1 MPVNILNL
9 PGLDVVDFRETD
21 TEYHVRATPKTI
33 SRLCPSCGPASRVV
47 VHQQKTLFVRDLPSH
62 GRAVA
67 IHLDVPRLKCHDCVR
82 TFTAVVP
89 EVDADR
95 QMTER
100 LVKWIGRQSLE
111 YPFTEI
117 AKQVGI
123 DEKTVRA
130 IFGEYVAE
138 LEKQYQRDTPVILG
152 LDEIYLSRPRGV
164 ITNIG
169 DRCLV
174 DMLENRYKKTIVE
187 FLRSLPNPELIQAA
201 STDMYRPYREAIQEV
216 LPHVVHVV
224 EQVPHHPDGQ

>member
-1 MPVNILNL
+1 M
-9 PGLDVVDFRETD
+9 
-21 TEYHVRATPKTI
+21 
-33 SRLCPSCGPASRVV
+33 
-47 VHQQKTLFVRDLPSH
+47 PSH
-62 GRAVA
+62 GRSVA
-67 IHLDVPRLKCHDCVR
+67 IHLDVPRFKCQGYVK

-100 LVKWIGRQSLE
+100 LRKWIGRQGLD

-117 AKQVGI
+117 AKQVGV
-123 DEKTVRA
+123 DEKTIRT

-174 DMLENRYKKTIVE
+174 DMLE
-187 FLRSLPNPELIQAA
+187 
-201 STDMYRPYREAIQEV
+201 
-216 LPHVVHVV
+216 
-224 EQVPHHPDGQ
+224 

>member
-9 PGLDVVDFRETD
+9 PGLEVVDFRETD
-21 TEYHVRATPKTI
+21 AEYHVRATPKTI
-33 SRLCPSCGPASRVV
+33 SRLCPSCGPAGKVV
-47 VHQQKTLFVRDLPSH
+47 IHQQKTLFVRDLPSH

-100 LVKWIGRQSLE
+100 LVRWIGRQSLE

-117 AKQVGI
+117 AKRVGI

-130 IFGEYVAE
+130 MFGEYVAE

-174 DMLENRYKKTIVE
+174 AYSDEICHRFQSNVGH
-187 FLRSLPNPELIQAA
+187 FLQRKRCHSVHSKPSQSFRS
-201 STDMYRPYREAIQEV
+201 MV
-216 LPHVVHVV
+216 GH
-224 EQVPHHPDGQ
+224 

>member
-1 MPVNILNL
+1 MPVNVLNL
-9 PGLDVVDFRETD
+9 PGLDVVDFRETS
-21 TEYHVRATPKTI
+21 TEYHVRAKPKAI
-33 SRLCPSCGPASRVV
+33 SRLCPVCGSERKAF

-67 IHLDVPRLKCHDCVR
+67 IHLDVPRLKCHDCVK
-82 TFTAVVP
+82 TFTAMVP
-89 EVDADR
+89 EVDPVR
-95 QMTER
+95 QMTDR

-117 AKQVGI
+117 AKQVGV

-130 IFGEYVAE
+130 IFTEYVTE
-138 LEKQYQRDTPVILG
+138 LEKHYQRETPTILG

-187 FLRSLPNPELIQAA
+187 FLRSLPNPERIQAA
-201 STDMYRPYREAIQEV
+201 STDMYRPYREAI
-216 LPHVVHVV
+216 
-224 EQVPHHPDGQ
+224 